1 MASPLK
7 FLRRLVSRSG
17 ERKQDADKVDDAKLD
32 ALAVAGPTET
42 VAEEG
47 PEDAARPAS
56 LKPPHQDLSNAVSVE
71 TAPSDKAEAEI
82 DDTAKD
88 AGANSPTVGG
98 SASPDAT
105 GTAVAASHDAKIP
118 PAAVASVPRKQ
129 RDHSKN
135 TEPLAVPADV
145 SQGPRTPSDE
155 TMSLDKEI
163 KALRVELASRLKNQN
178 AQLKKMLERFER

>member
-1 MASPLK
+1 MASPLN

-17 ERKQDADKVDDAKLD
+17 EGKQDADKVRAAGPKV
-32 ALAVAGPTET
+32 LAVAGPAET

-47 PEDAARPAS
+47 LEDAARPTS
-56 LKPPHQDLSNAVSVE
+56 LKPPNQDLSDAVSAE

-88 AGANSPTVGG
+88 AGANNPTVGG
-98 SASPDAT
+98 SALPNAT
-105 GTAVAASHDAKIP
+105 GTAVTASHDAKDLP
-118 PAAVASVPRKQ
+118 SAVASVPRKQ

-135 TEPLAVPADV
+135 TEPLVVPAEV

-155 TMSLDKEI
+155 TMNLDKEI
-163 KALRVELASRLKNQN
+163 KALRVELASRLKIQN